1 MTARPTLALLIPA
14 YNAAAFLPRLLKS
27 AAAQDPPFDEI
38 VVHDDCSTDE
48 TAKVALAFG
57 ARVVRSNTN
66 IGCTAGKARLLGET
80 SAEWVHFH
88 DADDELLAEFTATVQ
103 EALTSPPQVEVIIV
117 GTEERHEENSSHL
130 AVAVPNAAL
139 LRESPLLFSIAY
151 KVNAISGVY
160 RRSFLV
166 ETRAL
171 EIPDNER
178 YNEDQAIQLNLVL
191 ARARFKC
198 IPRILTRSFVQS
210 ASMSR
215 SNQLKCLASH
225 YCVMK
230 RALGALPCEYDDLP
244 YKSAIATRLW
254 AVAAGAAAERDYEL
268 ADEAS
273 QLARRIA
280 KIPETAG
287 GALFRSLAMLDPG
300 LSLRLREESIR
311 LFKPHLRRL

>member
-14 YNAAAFLPRLLKS
+14 HNAVATLPRLLKS
-27 AAAQDPPFDEI
+27 AAAQNPPFDEI
-38 VVHDDCSTDE
+38 IVHDDCSTDE
-48 TAKVALAFG
+48 TAEVALAFG
-57 ARVVRSNTN
+57 ARVVRSNSN
-66 IGCTAGKARLLGET
+66 IGCTAGKARLLYET
-80 SAEWVHFH
+80 TAEWVHFH

-103 EALTSPPQVEVIIV
+103 EAIASPPQVEVIIV

-130 AVAVPNAAL
+130 AVAIPNAAL
-139 LRESPLLFSIAY
+139 LTESPFLFSISY

-160 RRSFLV
+160 RRSFIV

-178 YNEDQAIQLNLVL
+178 YNEDQAIQINLVL

-198 IPRILTRSFVQS
+198 IPRVLTRSFVQS

-215 SNQLKCLASH
+215 SNQLKCNAAH
-225 YCVMK
+225 YCLMK
-230 RALGALPCEYDDLP
+230 RALGALPVEYDDLSC
-244 YKSAIATRLW
+244 KAAIAARLW
-254 AVAAGAAAERDYEL
+254 AVAAGAAAARDYGL

-273 QLARRIA
+273 QLASRIA

-287 GALFRSLAMLDPG
+287 GVLFRTLAMIHPG
-300 LSLRLREESIR
+300 FSLRLREECIR
-311 LFKPHLRRL
+311 VFKPHLRRL